1 MGDNDF
7 ETVTAVALEDPVNIG
22 MMASSTP
29 TGRRG
34 KFYDIC
40 TRIKFNQDDTLKPI
54 NTKELGYVYDTRKYD
69 RSESYGWKEFYFPTY
84 VNPNWSTKME
94 KELREQYS
102 EVGYQHEVLAEFGT
116 ETVGVF
122 NKDYVDEAA
131 SIEYPLEPKRIKG
144 GPISIGVDWDK
155 YGATTNIV
163 VVQYDPNDIRRARPE
178 TGQIDNGFG
187 RFKVLNHIEI
197 PKSDMQYDIA
207 VQTVQELDKKYD
219 PFAIRV
225 DRGAGE
231 FQLEMLRKT
240 LGEKVKG
247 VFYGESV
254 EVRDPVSNQIEKKSL
269 KPLLINQMTLLLER
283 GQLRIPNKDIS
294 ETIHRQMINFRVVR
308 VSSKTMEP
316 VYTNEDEHGLD
327 AYIFG
332 MTAFIDEYP
341 NLINIIDEVRVET
354 KMNVLQQRSYNAM
367 ADVEKQLKNG
377 IDKDDKENDTP
388 NNQRYRKVPLG
399 FTKRQSSGSAN
410 KMGWGNNQNNAK
422 SIWRN

>member
-1 MGDNDF
+1 MEENIVRAISNNG
-7 ETVTAVALEDPVNIG
+7 ET
-22 MMASSTP
+22 
-29 TGRRG
+29 R
-34 KFYDIC
+34 
-40 TRIKFNQDDTLKPI
+40 
-54 NTKELGYVYDTRKYD
+54 
-69 RSESYGWKEFYFPTY
+69 
-84 VNPNWSTKME
+84 
-94 KELREQYS
+94 
-102 EVGYQHEVLAEFGT
+102 
-116 ETVGVF
+116 
-122 NKDYVDEAA
+122 
-131 SIEYPLEPKRIKG
+131 
-144 GPISIGVDWDK
+144 DWDK

-327 AYIFG
+327 AFIFG

-377 IDKDDKENDTP
+377 IDKDDGEKDTP
-388 NNQRYRKVPLG
+388 SNQRYRKVPLG

-410 KMGWGNNQNNAK
+410 KMGWGNNQTNAK